1 MIRRFAQSHPY
12 LTTLTLTLTAALIA
26 LFLVGLTRHLT
37 PHN

>member
-12 LTTLTLTLTAALIA
+12 LTTLTLTAALIA

-37 PHN
+37 PLN